1 VTGRAPGP
9 LLALG
14 ALAATL
20 AFTSDD
26 PVVLGALLAGALLLG
41 AAAPRG
47 IGRVLLVTAAVS
59 AAGLVL
65 ITPLVAAQGD
75 LVLLRGPDI
84 PLLDTEVTLEELVA
98 GLASGMRLAA
108 VVVLTGAVLAHADPD
123 RLLGLASRLAP
134 RSALVVALAARLVP
148 TLERDARAIAEGA
161 RLRGVALTDGPW
173 AGRIRRAGPLML
185 PLLGSSLE
193 RGLDVAEAM
202 TARGYGA
209 GPRTRPPAPPRARAE
224 TVVWALAGVL
234 AAVTAWALATGAGE
248 FQAFP
253 VLGPLPAAPA
263 VALAVAA
270 AGVLA
275 AAAGALRR

>member
-14 ALAATL
+14 AGTAVL
-20 AFTSDD
+20 AFTSDS
-26 PVVLGALLAGALLLG
+26 PLVLAAVLAGVLLLA

-47 IGRVLLVTAAVS
+47 IPRLLLVTAAVS
-59 AAGLVL
+59 GLGML
-65 ITPLVAAQGD
+65 IITPLVAAQGD
-75 LVLLRGPDI
+75 LVLVRGPRI

-98 GLASGMRLAA
+98 GLASGLRLAA
-108 VVVLTGAVLAHADPD
+108 VVILTGAVLAHADPD

-134 RSALVVALAARLVP
+134 RSALVVALSARLLP

-161 RLRGVALTDGPW
+161 RLRGVALTDGGW
-173 AGRIRRAGPLML
+173 AGRVRRAGPLMV

-193 RGLDVAEAM
+193 RGMDVAEAM

-209 GPRTRPPAPPRARAE
+209 GPRTRPPAPPRTRAE
-224 TVVWALAGVL
+224 AAVWVL
-234 AAVTAWALATGAGE
+234 AAAMTALTAWAIATGAAG
-248 FQAFP
+248 FDAFP
-253 VLGPLPAAPA
+253 VLPPVVVPAA
-263 VALAVAA
+263 VALSAA
-270 AGVLA
+270 ALAVLA